1 MRDVPGTVDLIAT
14 WVENRGGSVGVIVCN
29 NALAI
34 KIHEALSVRLSE
46 RRVDCYTSRLQNE
59 DAISLLDEGVTV
71 MNKSSVK
78 GQEFDTVF
86 ILELEQFIACQNNV
100 MKRSMYMMCS
110 RARDYLFL
118 VHTQELTGVPLADLP
133 GAKVLERG

>member
-1 MRDVPGTVDLIAT
+1 MQFRCRAASLNGEAAADRPATPLAEAKPARNRRLVAT

-34 KIHEALSVRLSE
+34 KMQEALSIRLSG
-46 RRVDCYTSRLQNE
+46 RRVDCYTSQWQNE

-71 MNKSSVK
+71 MNKASVK

-86 ILELEQFIACQNNV
+86 ILELEQSIPCQNDV
-100 MKRSMYMMCS
+100 M
-110 RARDYLFL
+110 
-118 VHTQELTGVPLADLP
+118 
-133 GAKVLERG
+133 